1 MHWDDYA
8 VRLLITGAGGTVG
21 SILRTGLRG
30 RLAAEMRLL
39 DLNPITPEIGEEAVL
54 GDITDLAVMR
64 SAISGCDA
72 CVHLAAIPVESS
84 FEKILHTNIQG
95 TWAVFEAA
103 RLEGC
108 GRVVFASSNHA
119 TGYYPIQDRIG
130 PADPVRPDSYYG
142 ASKVFGEALGS
153 LYHHK
158 HGMRVACIRIGSAL
172 PRPIEER
179 HLSTWLSPGDLVRL
193 VTACLTSPELEFA
206 IVYGASANRR
216 GWWDLEP
223 GRRLGYEPQDDAE
236 AFAGDVEPGP
246 AGKFQGGTF
255 TRADGAP

>member
-1 MHWDDYA
+1 M
-8 VRLLITGAGGTVG
+8 RLLITGAGGAVG
-21 SILRTGLRG
+21 TMLREGLRG
-30 RLAAEMRLL
+30 SLAAEVRLM
-39 DLNPITPEIGEEAVL
+39 DINPIPPGAGEELVV
-54 GDITDLAVMR
+54 GDITDLDVVR
-64 SAISGCDA
+64 NAISGCDA
-72 CVHLAAIPVESS
+72 CVHLAAIPVEAS

-108 GRVVFASSNHA
+108 GRVVFASSNHV

-130 PADPVRPDSYYG
+130 PVDPVRPDSYYG

-158 HGMRVACIRIGSAL
+158 YGMRVACIRIGSAL
-172 PRPIEER
+172 PRPIDER

-193 VTACLTSPELEFA
+193 VTACLTSRELGFA

-216 GWWDLEP
+216 GWLDLEP

-236 AFAGDVEPGP
+236 AFAGEVKPDPP
-246 AGKFQGGTF
+246 GKFQGGTF
-255 TRADGAP
+255 TRADGTP